1 MSWKDLS
8 PTERA
13 GISRRWREEGS
24 RYAQDLNAFMDR
36 CLRLGPEQVGDEPQD
51 TRADLAETVLQA
63 VRDANEAGGS
73 GDMREE
79 FPPAYF
85 PFLDFIQRN
94 GQRLAPLLWLPS
106 GHILVQARSTTY
118 LIDDLHITTLPGILS
133 FGRSPDRRYYAVAR
147 ESGITIHDGWGGP
160 QVTSLVWPDIRFRE
174 GVSKVEQ
181 LVPFPDGKRVLLAS
195 RAAIMVLEP
204 HRSTILYPPEGKEL
218 EDIDLNNPHG
228 AVSPDGSLIA
238 VGDRLICAHLIFND
252 RYEPMGEIAG
262 LVDVSPW
269 HASFSDD
276 GTLLA
281 LSSWMLYQGATVLV
295 PTGRFPGL
303 VVGAKDLD
311 KYWFSKPTWAA
322 MRQGLQEFDKDLLVL
337 DSRASAYASAWRSGD
352 LIFGDAQGFLW
363 AFDRTGVSRWR
374 HFIGSSSGAIDM
386 SPDGRRLI
394 ASSAA
399 GFLVILDLDTGETD
413 PYTIGTSTHRERRR
427 WLFWKNEKKPLAW

>member
-13 GISRRWREEGS
+13 GISRHWREEGS
-24 RYAQDLNAFMDR
+24 RYAEDLNAFMDR
-36 CLRLGPEQVGDEPQD
+36 CSRLGPEQVGDEPQD
-51 TRADLAETVLQA
+51 TRKDLAETVLQA

-85 PFLDFIQRN
+85 PFMDFIQRN
-94 GQRLAPLLWLPS
+94 GQHLAPLLWLPS
-106 GHILVQARSTTY
+106 GHILVQAQSTTY

-160 QVTSLVWPDIRFRE
+160 QVTSLVWPNIRFRE

-181 LVPFPDGKRVLLAS
+181 LVPFPDGKRVLLAT

-252 RYEPMGEIAG
+252 RYEPIGEIAG
-262 LVDVSPW
+262 LVRVRSLW
-269 HASFSDD
+269 
-276 GTLLA
+276 LA
-281 LSSWMLYQGATVLV
+281 
-295 PTGRFPGL
+295 
-303 VVGAKDLD
+303 
-311 KYWFSKPTWAA
+311 
-322 MRQGLQEFDKDLLVL
+322 
-337 DSRASAYASAWRSGD
+337 
-352 LIFGDAQGFLW
+352 
-363 AFDRTGVSRWR
+363 
-374 HFIGSSSGAIDM
+374 
-386 SPDGRRLI
+386 
-394 ASSAA
+394 
-399 GFLVILDLDTGETD
+399 
-413 PYTIGTSTHRERRR
+413 
-427 WLFWKNEKKPLAW
+427 